1 MGTLTLTNWQRHR
14 LQRQLQKTHDARVYR
29 RTLAVLEV
37 SQGEPV
43 GAVARRLQVTPRVV
57 YYWLK
62 AYTQNHAPDALRAEE
77 RSGRPRLLN
86 QQHQACLLEL
96 LQHSPQEFGYL
107 ATQWTVPL
115 LRTHLTRST
124 GLCLSEDT
132 LRRELHR
139 RDYVWKRPRYV
150 LDPDPQLRG
159 KKATYPSTDPA
170 VAATKRGAGR
180 GRDGPA
186 AVSAS
191 ASRLV
196 ASGTDQAGGD

>member
-1 MGTLTLTNWQRHR
+1 MGILTLTIWQRRR
-14 LQRQLQKTHDARVYR
+14 LQRQLHETHDARVYR

-43 GAVARRLQVTPRVV
+43 SAVARRLQVTPRVV
-57 YYWLK
+57 YYWLG
-62 AYTQNHAPDALRAEE
+62 AYAQNHAPDALRDEE
-77 RSGRPRLLN
+77 RSGRPRLLAEK
-86 QQHQACLLEL
+86 HKTHLLEF
-96 LQHSPQEFGYL
+96 LQHSPQEFGYF

-139 RDYVWKRPRYV
+139 LDYVWKRPRYV

-159 KKATYPSTDPA
+159 KKKTYLPADSA
-170 VAATKRGAGR
+170 VATAKRGPG
-180 GRDGPA
+180 
-186 AVSAS
+186 
-191 ASRLV
+191 
-196 ASGTDQAGGD
+196 